1 MEKLFE
7 IKDLVFY
14 KEDFLDNLDEFEDI
28 IDIIQELSAN
38 LIYEEIEVVGPNECC
53 EKTNKNYIIEIPGFL
68 DENDEFLTK
77 EEIELQSASG
87 VERVLDL
94 FVIRIYKCLEC
105 KKWIIDILE

>member
-7 IKDLVFY
+7 IKDLIFY

-38 LIYEEIEVVGPNECC
+38 LAYEEIEVVGQNECC

-68 DENDEFLTK
+68 DENDEFLTR
-77 EEIELQSASG
+77 EEVELQSTTG

>member
-7 IKDLVFY
+7 IKDLIFY

-38 LIYEEIEVVGPNECC
+38 LIYEEIEVVGQNECC

-77 EEIELQSASG
+77 EEIELQSTSE

>member
-1 MEKLFE
+1 MEKLFK
-7 IKDLVFY
+7 IKDLIFY

-38 LIYEEIEVVGPNECC
+38 LIYEEIEVVGQNECC